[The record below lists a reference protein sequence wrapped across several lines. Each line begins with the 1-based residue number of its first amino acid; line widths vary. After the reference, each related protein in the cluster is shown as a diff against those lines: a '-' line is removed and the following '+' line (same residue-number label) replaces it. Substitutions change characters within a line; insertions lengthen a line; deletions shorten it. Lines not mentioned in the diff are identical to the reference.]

1 VAVIEEDDL
10 LRYGLLGCL
19 AEDQRL
25 DVSVATP
32 ETIGEQDV
40 DIVIVSSGV
49 ARGHR
54 FPCPIIVYGDLPPS
68 SGAAACNDIAGV
80 LHRGSLTVAQLHA
93 TVHAA
98 AAGLR
103 VNSHPDGAGPS
114 PLDSRDLRLVELMA
128 DGCCTREIAERM
140 NYSERTI
147 KKLITAL
154 EDRLEARSRPHIV
167 AQAIRRG
174 LI

>member
-1 VAVIEEDDL
+1 L
-10 LRYGLLGCL
+10 TSTG
-19 AEDQRL
+19 
-25 DVSVATP
+25 
-32 ETIGEQDV
+32 GEV
-40 DIVIVSSGV
+40 CGT
-49 ARGHR
+49 
-54 FPCPIIVYGDLPPS
+54 PIIVYGDLPPS

-140 NYSERTI
+140 NYSERTVKNI
-147 KKLITAL
+147 VHDLLVKLRGRT
-154 EDRLEARSRPHIV
+154 R
-167 AQAIRRG
+167 AQAVAVAARRG
-174 LI
+174 VI